1 MQPADASQ
9 LGSLAGAAH
18 IRHYRAGLRQEDP
31 VYRANMMAYNSASG
45 ARPLVLTDC
54 KPTVGLYQL
63 TTPQALVAFN
73 NNIGNSADAVEAVN
87 EPDTRMSKDPNWLT
101 DLNACIQPIT
111 RVLPLPFLAPAL
123 AQSSSYP
130 HAGLLQ
136 NMGAANIHIYFS
148 GHNPE
153 NSGYG
158 PKHACGNYGSLSYM
172 KCLAAGEAGSGK
184 PYYITETGWN
194 SASGEVD
201 LATQAK
207 YSVRAILFNYA
218 NGISRTYFYTLV
230 SYTGA
235 DGFGGDGLLNV
246 DRSPKPAF
254 TAIGTLLN
262 AIADD
267 GGTYTPSP
275 VRYGISGVSSS
286 VTSVPIQKRD
296 GTNILA
302 IWNATLSYNS
312 TTATPISVLPQQA
325 TITIPTGQSVRSV
338 ATISDKGT
346 ATSVPYKVVGS
357 NVVLSVDDHVTLI
370 TFH

>member
-1 MQPADASQ
+1 M
-9 LGSLAGAAH
+9 LAFNA
-18 IRHYRAGLRQEDP
+18 
-31 VYRANMMAYNSASG
+31 ASG
-45 ARPLVLTDC
+45 AKPLVLTDC

-63 TTPQALVAFN
+63 TTPQALSTFN
-73 NNIGNSADAVEAVN
+73 QDIGNSADAVEAVN
-87 EPDTRMSKDPNWLT
+87 EPDTRYSEDPNWLT
-101 DLNACIQPIT
+101 DLNACIQPIAH
-111 RVLPLPFLAPAL
+111 VLPLPFLAPAL
-123 AQSSSYP
+123 AQTGYYP
-130 HAGLLQ
+130 DVGLLQ
-136 NMGAANIHIYFS
+136 NMGVANIHIYFS

-158 PKHACGNYGSLSYM
+158 PKHPCGNYGALSYM

-184 PYYITETGWN
+184 PFYITETGWN
-194 SASGEVD
+194 SANGEVD

-207 YSVRAILFNYA
+207 YTVRAILFNYA

-246 DRSPKPAF
+246 NRSPKPAF

-267 GGTYTPSP
+267 GAPYTPSP
-275 VRYGISGVSSS
+275 VHYGISGVGST
-286 VTSVPIQKRD
+286 VTSVPMQKRD

-312 TTATPISVLPQQA
+312 TTESPIAVPAQQA
-325 TITIPTGQSVRSV
+325 TITIPPGQSVRSV
-338 ATISDKGT
+338 LVIGDKGT
-346 ATSVPYKVVGS
+346 ATSVSYKAQGTKVV
-357 NVVLSVDDHVTLI
+357 VPIDDHVTLI